1 MSLQLVDLVA
11 IVGLLTLFAG
21 FLRWVMATEMKAV
34 HQRFENVDRRLDK
47 QDEDMDRRFGD
58 VDRRFDK
65 QDEDMDRRFGDVDR
79 RFDKQD
85 GRFDQQD
92 KDMNRRFDRQD
103 GDMAE
108 LRSDVGELRSDVG
121 ELQTDMAVVKNDL
134 SHVKNG
140 LGHLRSRWDR
150 MDTNIVQIMRDL
162 GRLEGEQRSS
172 SPKEKIGAG
181 GQ

>member
-1 MSLQLVDLVA
+1 MSLQLVDLGA
-11 IVGLLTLFAG
+11 IFGLLSLFAG

-47 QDEDMDRRFGD
+47 QDKDLDQRFGKRDEDLDRRFGD

-65 QDEDMDRRFGDVDR
+65 QDKE
-79 RFDKQD
+79 
-85 GRFDQQD
+85 
-92 KDMNRRFDRQD
+92 MNRRFDRQD

-108 LRSDVGELRSDVG
+108 LRSDVGELKSDGG
-121 ELQTDMAVVKNDL
+121 ELQINMAVVKNDL
-134 SHVKNG
+134 GHVKNG

-181 GQ
+181 G